1 MGVDG
6 CGCGW
11 MGVAETGASGSGI
24 LTARHDGMLSS
35 LCGSGTAV
43 LR

>member
-1 MGVDG
+1 MVWMGMVG
-6 CGCGW
+6 T
-11 MGVAETGASGSGI
+11 GVAETGASGSGI

-43 LR
+43 QR

>member
-1 MGVDG
+1 MGVVVIG
-6 CGCGW
+6 T
-11 MGVAETGASGSGI
+11 GVAETGASGSGI
-24 LTARHDGMLSS
+24 LTARHDGMLS

>member
-1 MGVDG
+1 MVWMGMVG
-6 CGCGW
+6 T
-11 MGVAETGASGSGI
+11 GVAETGASGSGI
-24 LTARHDGMLSS
+24 LTVRHGMSSS